1 MSRKVFVV
9 VTKIELF
16 AIECRKTKSKVIT
29 MAIRRKGKYPKESMR
44 TQRKRTKFPQARED
58 ASDRVVIG
66 FNISSDWWRGGAS
79 FLGQS
84 QSEFY

>member
-44 TQRKRTKFPQARED
+44 TQRKTNQIPSSAGRRERP
-58 ASDRVVIG
+58 SR
-66 FNISSDWWRGGAS
+66 DW
-79 FLGQS
+79 F
-84 QSEFY
+84 